1 MYKYF
6 VALPSITLLYLS
18 FLIVLI
24 LPQSLAK
31 AASVATTPVNR
42 ALPNA
47 PNGYTPEGETC
58 PSNRPSIR
66 NATALSSAE
75 TSWLKTRRNKTRDA
89 LKAFLSRVDFGSF
102 NGSDYIDNHSGN
114 TSALP
119 NIGIAVSGGGYRA
132 LMNGGG
138 ALQAFDNRTTNSTL
152 KGQMGGILQ
161 SATYLSGLSGGAWLV
176 GSMYMNN
183 FSDVSSLRDN
193 GSVWQFQDSIFSGPT
208 QSTAWSISTAKYYSQ
223 LLGAVN
229 EKSDAGYEVSITDY
243 WGRSL
248 SYQLISA
255 PEGGVSYTWSSIALS
270 KDFQSGTMP
279 IPLVIADGRAPGE
292 ILVPA
297 NTTVFEFNPWE
308 FGSWD
313 ESLSAFVSL
322 EFLGSNFSKGTLP
335 TGEKCVRGFDN
346 AGFIMGTLSSLF
358 NQAFLHIND
367 TDAPPAVSNSI
378 SAILGRI
385 GSENNDIAVYKPN
398 PFYHYASQSKYT
410 TSPSLTLVDGGEDLQ
425 NIPLDPLL
433 QPQRHVD
440 VILALD
446 SSADTTTRWP
456 NGTSMVATYERNV
469 GSSGTNSGLPFP
481 SMPDQNT
488 FVNLGLN
495 NRPTFFGCNS
505 SNITGSA
512 PLVVYIPNA
521 PYIYPSNVSTF
532 DLQYNTSERNAI
544 IENGYDVA
552 TMGNG
557 TLDSIWPSC
566 LACAILSRSFERTDT
581 TVPEICASCFR
592 KYCWDGTTNAT
603 TPGDYY
609 PTLKLH

>member
-1 MYKYF
+1 MYKNR
-6 VALPSITLLYLS
+6 VEL
-18 FLIVLI
+18 
-24 LPQSLAK
+24 
-31 AASVATTPVNR
+31 TTTAPVNR

-47 PNGYTPEGETC
+47 PDGYTPQGETC
-58 PSNRPSIR
+58 PSKRPSIR

-75 TSWLKTRRNKTRDA
+75 TSWLKARRNNTKDA
-89 LKAFLSRVDFGSF
+89 LKAFLSRVDLGSF
-102 NGSDYIDNHSGN
+102 NGSDYIANHSAN
-114 TSALP
+114 ASALP

-138 ALQAFDNRTTNSTL
+138 ALQAFDNRTTNSTHS
-152 KGQMGGILQ
+152 GQLGGILQ
-161 SATYLSGLSGGAWLV
+161 SATYLSGLSGGSWLV
-176 GSMYMNN
+176 GSIYMNN
-183 FSDVSSLRDN
+183 FSDVSSLQDN

-208 QSTAWSISTAKYYSQ
+208 QSTTWDIGTVEYYSQ
-223 LLGAVN
+223 LLGAVDG
-229 EKSDAGYEVSITDY
+229 KSNAGYEVSITDY

-248 SYQLISA
+248 SYQLINAS
-255 PEGGVSYTWSSIALS
+255 EGGVGYTWSSIALS
-270 KDFQSGTMP
+270 KDFQAGTMP
-279 IPLVIADGRAPGE
+279 MPLVIADGRAPGE

-313 ESLSAFVSL
+313 KSLSAFVSL
-322 EFLGSNFSKGTLP
+322 EFLGSNFSKGTLA

-346 AGFIMGTLSSLF
+346 AGFIMGTSSSLF
-358 NQAFLHIND
+358 NQAFLQMNN
-367 TDAPPAVSNSI
+367 TDAPSVVKDAI
-378 SAILGRI
+378 SAILGKI

-398 PFYHYASQSKYT
+398 PFYRYASQSKYT
-410 TSPSLTLVDGGEDLQ
+410 SSPSLTLVDGGEDLQ

-440 VILALD
+440 VILAVD

-456 NGTSMVATYERNV
+456 NGTSLVATYERNV
-469 GSSGTNSGLPFP
+469 DSSQRNSSLPFP
-481 SMPDQNT
+481 SVPDQNT

-505 SNITGSA
+505 SNATGA

-552 TMGNG
+552 TLGNG
-557 TLDSIWPSC
+557 TVDSNWPAC
-566 LACAILSRSFERTDT
+566 LACAILSRSFERTNT
-581 TVPEICASCFR
+581 TVPKTCSTCF
-592 KYCWDGTTNAT
+592 KTYCWNGTINAT